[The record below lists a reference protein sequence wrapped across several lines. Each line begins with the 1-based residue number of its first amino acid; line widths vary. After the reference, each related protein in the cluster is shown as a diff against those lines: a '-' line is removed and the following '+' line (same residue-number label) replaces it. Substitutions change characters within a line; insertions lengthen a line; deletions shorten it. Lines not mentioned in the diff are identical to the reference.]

1 MALDNTKYVTIFRG
15 DRALHGW
22 RYLNLHEFLGV
33 NIIDAAIMLNRAA
46 QASLRLSPSKDPYFE
61 TLGIRS
67 SAALMGIFALLL
79 YVFLR
84 VYPIHSSHCST
95 DCISIS
101 MEVSVA
107 FLK

>member
-22 RYLNLHEFLGV
+22 RYLNPHEFLGV
-33 NIIDAAIMLNRAA
+33 NIIDASIMFNRAA
-46 QASLRLSPSKDPYFE
+46 QASLRLTPSTDPYFE
-61 TLGIRS
+61 TGIRS
-67 SAALMGIFALLL
+67 SAALLGIFALLL

-101 MEVSVA
+101 MEASVA